1 MPSDVRE
8 RIAKC
13 VREVKKWAKWKQRY
27 VISAHAARTGEF
39 IGEYPCCNTSHKQG
53 KKCPIHL
60 TDLRARL
67 MEGK

>member
-1 MPSDVRE
+1 MPNDVRE

-27 VISAHAARTGEF
+27 VISAEAAMTGRF

-67 MEGK
+67 EKE